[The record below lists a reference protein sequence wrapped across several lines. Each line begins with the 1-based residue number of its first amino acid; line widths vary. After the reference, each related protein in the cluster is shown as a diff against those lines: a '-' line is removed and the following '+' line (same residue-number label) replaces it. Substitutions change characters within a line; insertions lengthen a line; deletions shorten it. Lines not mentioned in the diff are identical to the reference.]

1 MKSLEEIEKELT
13 QKGIEFWY
21 ENDNQTLVIQSC
33 QLGNNFYDYEEE
45 PPEKL
50 DFSLH
55 PELKELED
63 DPRIYILWCSA
74 CCGCAGW

>member
-1 MKSLEEIEKELT
+1 MKPLAEIEKELT

-33 QLGNNFYDYEEE
+33 QLGNNFYDYEED

-50 DFSLH
+50 DFSLC
-55 PELKELED
+55 PELEELED
-63 DPRIYILWCSA
+63 DPRIYILWCSD